1 MPLSIDFYPRV
12 ILEDFYI
19 QDKFYNI
26 SPVNSPTDLNQLRA
40 TRGSLEICESLHLHP
55 RERFVIFRTTLDE
68 MRHEMQTACGPIVED
83 NGYLTITTTYGGK
96 NTYTFKILQHR
107 FSHVCEVCGKT
118 ELLTPEEAF
127 EQGWDY
133 PPRMGTFGVLS
144 PRTCGSCAMVDTLYW
159 KLVTGELS
167 TQNLDERQRET
178 LLRIQGEPESLF
190 S

>member
-26 SPVNSPTDLNQLRA
+26 SLLDSPPDLNHY
-40 TRGSLEICESLHLHP
+40 RGKKGTLEIFESQHKHP
-55 RERFVIFRTTLDE
+55 GERFVVFRTDFDKTP
-68 MRHEMQTACGPIVED
+68 HEMQTACGPITEE
-83 NGYLTITTTYGGK
+83 NGRLSISTQDGQ
-96 NTYTFKILQHR
+96 NTHTFKILQHR
-107 FSHVCEVCGKT
+107 FTHICEVCGKT

-133 PPRMGTFGVLS
+133 PPRMGKFGVLS

-159 KLVTGELS
+159 KLVTGKLS
-167 TQNLDERQRET
+167 TQNLDEHQRET
-178 LLRIQGEPESLF
+178 LLRIQGEPETLL
-190 S
+190 

>member
-12 ILEDFYI
+12 TLENFHIQSQFYSVSLI
-19 QDKFYNI
+19 DPPEDPEHY
-26 SPVNSPTDLNQLRA
+26 
-40 TRGSLEICESLHLHP
+40 RGTEGTLEIYESQHKHP
-55 RERFVIFRTTLDE
+55 GECFIVFRTIFDKTP
-68 MRHEMQTACGPIVED
+68 HEMQTACGPITEG
-83 NGYLTITTTYGGK
+83 NGRLSISTQDGQ

-107 FSHVCEVCGKT
+107 FWHVCEVCGKT

-159 KLVTGELS
+159 KLVTGGLS